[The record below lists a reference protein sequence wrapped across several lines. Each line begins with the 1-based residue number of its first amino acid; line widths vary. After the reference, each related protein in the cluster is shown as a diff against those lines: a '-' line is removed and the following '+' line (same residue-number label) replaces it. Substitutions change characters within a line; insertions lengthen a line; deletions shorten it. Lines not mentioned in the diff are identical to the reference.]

1 MRLLTPVRGPV
12 TRAKA
17 RNAALVNQLATPGLG
32 SLLAGRRWVG
42 AGQLLVA
49 VAGFVM
55 VLVWFGALM
64 TQMYQEVANDAPHRS
79 VAWIGGLGAAL
90 FGAAWFWSLFT
101 SLSILQEGRQT
112 GDAQP
117 PPLPPEVTGHR

>member
-1 MRLLTPVRGPV
+1 MRGPV

-79 VAWIGGLGAAL
+79 VAWIGGLGGAL

-117 PPLPPEVTGHR
+117 PPLPPEVNGHR